1 MSSLSRCPVRSTGST
16 GSWGDGVEVRLL
28 GETDRPFD
36 RARRDS
42 YSRLAIGDGLGSL
55 TIVMLFAALVGVG
68 DDAGD
73 ALALAGVSV
82 VTGSLAIAIRR
93 SFRRRERPP
102 AARVISGL
110 ASTWAVLVLTGT
122 VVYLVSGTSTQV
134 DEALFES
141 AAGFSTVAATSLN
154 PEALST
160 PIAVFRGGTQF
171 IGGLVG
177 LLAGVVA
184 LPRTMKGNVQ
194 VPKGEGRRSDR
205 LAPDPITGR
214 RRVLAMYVGLTV
226 LCGAGYALSGLGAR
240 SSVIHAMTTLSTGG
254 FSDQADS
261 FVTAPGA
268 ARVVA
273 TVFMAIAGTSY
284 FVLFWL
290 LRGNVGR
297 FSRSPELR
305 LYLLLLLAVTVL
317 LAIDVDGL
325 SLGDA
330 AFTAAS
336 ASSTTGFALTD
347 WTLFPSAGLSLLLVA
362 VATGAMGASAGSG
375 LRVVRA
381 WLLVLFAAREIR
393 RQLDPKSVTLVR
405 HGQRTLNDRELD
417 SLTGYQIA
425 HFGLCGVGAFA
436 LALTGDDLVDS
447 LWTAISVVSTFGP
460 SPTMGPF
467 GDADQLG
474 RFGQLAMVPGML
486 AGRLT
491 ILPLLLAV
499 SSALQAYRW
508 SARELRR
515 AVRTRR

>member
-1 MSSLSRCPVRSTGST
+1 MSRPLSDP
-16 GSWGDGVEVRLL
+16 E
-28 GETDRPFD
+28 
-36 RARRDS
+36 RAFGRGRRDS
-42 YSRLAIGDGLGSL
+42 YSRLAIGDGL
-55 TIVMLFAALVGVG
+55 AALTVVMVASALLGIADDLG
-68 DDAGD
+68 DS
-73 ALALAGVSV
+73 LVLLGVSV
-82 VTGSLAIAIRR
+82 ITGTIGVGIRR
-93 SFRRRERPP
+93 TFRRRDRPP

-110 ASTWAVLVLTGT
+110 ASTWAVLVLAGT
-122 VVYLVSGTSTQV
+122 VVYLLSGTADSL

-141 AAGFSTVAATSLN
+141 AAGFSTVAATSLD
-154 PEALST
+154 PETLST
-160 PIAVFRGGTQF
+160 PIGIFRAGTQF
-171 IGGLVG
+171 VGGLVG

-194 VPKGEGRRSDR
+194 IPKGEGRRADR

-214 RRVLAMYVGLTV
+214 RRVVGLYVGLTAV
-226 LCGAGYALSGLGAR
+226 CGAGYLLTGLGAR
-240 SSVIHAMTTLSTGG
+240 SSLIHAMTTLSTGG

-261 FVTAPGA
+261 FASTPGGT
-268 ARVVA
+268 RVVA
-273 TVFMAIAGTSY
+273 TVFMVIAGTSY

-305 LYLLLLLAVTVL
+305 IYLLILVTVTTL
-317 LAIDVDGL
+317 LTLDVEGL
-325 SLGDA
+325 SIGDA

-336 ASSTTGFALTD
+336 ASSTTGFAVTD
-347 WTLFPSAGLSLLLVA
+347 WTVFPAAGLSLLLVA

-375 LRVVRA
+375 LRVIRA
-381 WLLVLFAAREIR
+381 WLLFLFATREVR
-393 RQLDPKSVTLVR
+393 RQLDPNSVTLVR
-405 HGQRTLNDRELD
+405 HGQRTLGDQELD

-425 HFGLCGVGAFA
+425 HFGLCGIGAFL
-436 LALTGDDLVDS
+436 LALTGDDLVDA
-447 LWTAISVVSTFGP
+447 LWTAISVVSTSGP

-474 RFGQLAMVPGML
+474 RVGQLVMIPGML

-508 SARELRR
+508 TTREARRLVRARR
-515 AVRTRR
+515 